1 MQVST
6 HNRTLGSDRETLIN
20 GRAALEGEL
29 PKAACQQMGAK
40 QKGRKMGRERT
51 VIFRLQLGRPTIQ
64 ATTQYENLGVFQ
76 FSVVL

>member
-1 MQVST
+1 MRAVSLYLLKAGIPLPT

-40 QKGRKMGRERT
+40 RSREG
-51 VIFRLQLGRPTIQ
+51 LCCEHQELGR
-64 ATTQYENLGVFQ
+64 
-76 FSVVL
+76 